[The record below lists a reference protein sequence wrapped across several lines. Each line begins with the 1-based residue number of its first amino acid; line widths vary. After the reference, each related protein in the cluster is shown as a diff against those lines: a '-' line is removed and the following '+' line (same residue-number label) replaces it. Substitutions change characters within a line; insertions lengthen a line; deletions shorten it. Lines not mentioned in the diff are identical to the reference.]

1 MCNRMLVCLGSL
13 PNPTY
18 ERISVRLHLKK
29 NSSKTK
35 HKELYISSE
44 ARLCVCVC
52 VCVVVSPSVLSQGRP
67 LEPWTHCNS
76 YLFVFGYMCCMYAC
90 LLTHTDT
97 LALQGLSKGYAAS
110 EGQTDRATS
119 HLSACCTPPLLT
131 SAANRTR
138 K

>member
-1 MCNRMLVCLGSL
+1 MCATVCWCVLEVYQIL
-13 PNPTY
+13 CMR
-18 ERISVRLHLKK
+18 EF
-29 NSSKTK
+29 
-35 HKELYISSE
+35 
-44 ARLCVCVC
+44 LCVCIKKKPPQKLNTKNYIFLVRHVCVSVC

-97 LALQGLSKGYAAS
+97 LALQGLSKGYAAG

-119 HLSACCTPPLLT
+119 HLSA
-131 SAANRTR
+131 
-138 K
+138 

>member
-1 MCNRMLVCLGSL
+1 MLVCLGSL

-52 VCVVVSPSVLSQGRP
+52 VVVSPSVLSQGRP

-76 YLFVFGYMCCMYAC
+76 YLFVFGHMCCMYAC

-97 LALQGLSKGYAAS
+97 LALQGLSKGYAAG

-119 HLSACCTPPLLT
+119 HLSA
-131 SAANRTR
+131 
-138 K
+138 